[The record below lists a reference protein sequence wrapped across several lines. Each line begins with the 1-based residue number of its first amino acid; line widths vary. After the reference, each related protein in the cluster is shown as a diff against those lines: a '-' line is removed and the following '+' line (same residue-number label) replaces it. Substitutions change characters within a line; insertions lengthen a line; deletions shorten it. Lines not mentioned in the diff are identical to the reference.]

1 VTANADVVEG
11 TTVPSGTEVPHGT
24 GRPDGTHGADGTQL
38 TSDTQL
44 ASDTPVPAY
53 GVGAGPATA
62 ELPTQLVARTR
73 AMATDVTV
81 RMVLRGRAIADPR
94 AVRASQA
101 ALNAAVAVFGEVETE
116 CTRFDPASALM
127 RANANP
133 GGWVRVPPTCYL
145 SLSEAWTAYRRTGGL
160 FDPRVLRELVT
171 LGYDRSLPF
180 AAGEVVLDGASQDA
194 TPQRASWAPEFRPL
208 THQVHLQ
215 EPVDLGGI
223 GKGLAVRW
231 ARDRLWTACD
241 DFLIE
246 AGGDCYC
253 AGLEPGG
260 GPWGIG
266 VEDPLGGDSVAVLS
280 LTDRACTT
288 SSIRLRRW
296 QVGGRTVHHLIDP
309 RTGAPGGAGLL
320 AVTVVDDDPATAEV
334 SSKTLF
340 LAGADGIA
348 DACTATG
355 AAALWVAEDGS
366 LGTSA
371 AMEPY
376 VAWRSR

>member
-1 VTANADVVEG
+1 MSAHTQVAAGLAEPTG
-11 TTVPSGTEVPHGT
+11 TSV
-24 GRPDGTHGADGTQL
+24 PDG
-38 TSDTQL
+38 S
-44 ASDTPVPAY
+44 ASA
-53 GVGAGPATA
+53 AATA
-62 ELPTQLVARTR
+62 GATADAPTQLVARTR

-81 RMVLRGRAIADPR
+81 RMVLRGRAIADPG

-101 ALNAAVAVFGEVETE
+101 ALNASLAVFGEVETE
-116 CTRFDPASALM
+116 CTRFDPTSALM
-127 RANANP
+127 RANADA

-145 SLSEAWTAYRRTGGL
+145 SLVEAQAAYRRTGGL

-180 AAGEVVLDGASQDA
+180 EGEEIVLDAGTSPAPPER
-194 TPQRASWAPEFRPL
+194 TRWAPQFRPL
-208 THQVHLQ
+208 TQQVHLG

-320 AVTVVDDDPATAEV
+320 AVTVVDDDPASAEV

-348 DACTATG
+348 EACKVAG

-366 LGTSA
+366 LGTSEA
-371 AMEPY
+371 IEPY
-376 VAWRSR
+376 VVWRSR